1 VTSLSTIHD
10 RIIASFVFQRCCC
23 LQFQNLLDYINE
35 EMLTIKPPALEL
47 ISISPHAAYG
57 SDIDRLKA
65 KEKALQK

>member
-1 VTSLSTIHD
+1 
-10 RIIASFVFQRCCC
+10 
-23 LQFQNLLDYINE
+23 
-35 EMLTIKPPALEL
+35 MLTIKPPALEL